1 MVKMCYGHGCQS
13 NDLLAM
19 AMAKL
24 QNLLR
29 SVCINGQICLDQEQ
43 IEMVD
48 MAKVAIPELIPK
60 VIGTYV
66 SIHKINSIDLI
77 NIEYI
82 SYEF

>member
-1 MVKMCYGHGCQS
+1 MVIISHKHGRQS
-13 NDLLAM
+13 KDLL

-60 VIGTYV
+60 VIGTYLCIY
-66 SIHKINSIDLI
+66 SLYQFN
-77 NIEYI
+77 
-82 SYEF
+82 

>member
-19 AMAKL
+19 AKL

-29 SVCINGQICLDQEQ
+29 SVCIHGQMCLDLEQ

-48 MAKVAIPELIPK
+48 MAKVAILEFIPK

-66 SIHKINSIDLI
+66 QMWCTGRTFLKTGK
-77 NIEYI
+77 YC
-82 SYEF
+82 YQGV